1 LTYIKPG
8 KYIRVN
14 VSERGSCTRYRVLA
28 VGTDVGLL
36 KTRRALLVSGG
47 YDSVIATPEDC
58 DEKLQSGGFDLIIL
72 SMLLSE
78 NEQRDIQA
86 KLPIGTRT
94 LVLKT
99 LVRPDEFLRMV
110 AEALA

>member
-1 LTYIKPG
+1 
-8 KYIRVN
+8 
-14 VSERGSCTRYRVLA
+14 VLA

-47 YDSVIATPEDC
+47 YDSVIATPEDL
-58 DEKLQSGGFDLIIL
+58 DEKLLSGRFDLVIL
-72 SMLLSE
+72 SMLLGE
-78 NEQRDIQA
+78 KEKRDIEA
-86 KLPIGTRT
+86 KLPIGTRS

-99 LVRPDEFLRMV
+99 LVRPDELLRMV